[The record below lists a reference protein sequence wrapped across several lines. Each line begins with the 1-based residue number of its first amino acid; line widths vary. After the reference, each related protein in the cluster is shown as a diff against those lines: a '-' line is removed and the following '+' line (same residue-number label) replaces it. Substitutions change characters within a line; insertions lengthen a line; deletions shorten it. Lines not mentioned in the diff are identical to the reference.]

1 MTLFERTEDFEA
13 LIAFFTD
20 HAPGTTLTWQQVE
33 AGANVQMDEAG
44 KEKARRALLKAGHA
58 GHLPLPGHG
67 LTLSSATNSTILV
80 GRGIRK
86 SARAIHRTTKTARRA
101 VETHGGD
108 MDMHTRQSLELVAAG
123 ASAVRQFLRAAAKK
137 ALVAPTPIPSLP
149 AFPKAL
155 FPKETQAT

>member
-1 MTLFERTEDFEA
+1 MSLFERTEDFEA
-13 LIAFFTD
+13 LIVFFSG
-20 HAPGTTLTWQQVE
+20 HAAGTVLTWQQIE

-58 GHLPLPGHG
+58 GHIPLPGHG

-80 GRGIRK
+80 QRGIRK

-101 VETHGGD
+101 VEMHGGD
-108 MDMHTRQSLELVAAG
+108 MDMHTRQSMELVAAG
-123 ASAVRQFLRAAAKK
+123 ASAVRQFLRATAKK
-137 ALVAPTPIPSLP
+137 ALVAPAPALSLP

-155 FPKETQAT
+155 FLKETQAT